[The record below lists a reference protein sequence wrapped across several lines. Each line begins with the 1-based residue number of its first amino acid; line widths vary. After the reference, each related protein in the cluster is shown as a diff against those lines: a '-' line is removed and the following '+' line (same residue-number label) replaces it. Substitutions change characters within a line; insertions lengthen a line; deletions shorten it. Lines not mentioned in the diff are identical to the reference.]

1 VEGLLRLAGRAQSA
15 FFPGLRPGSE
25 FAAAAR
31 CAAGADLVLA
41 DAPVRDTLR
50 ELSRLGSRGGGRP
63 PPGPLEETR
72 DLAFAVLGV
81 RPGPAPGPLAGR
93 FRPVSLCEFAARSPQ
108 ARAELVRWLVA
119 PLLAFVAAAQ
129 AISFLILQA
138 SAVASGGD
146 GPGALEAAAAAAAAS
161 PRGDAG
167 GSAAAAAASAVGAA
181 LACHLGLVLPAA
193 RVVLWERD
201 ACLARGIRAACRRAA
216 AEAAAASRWSRADPP
231 PEGAGDE
238 GGGRRGRVVAVL
250 GLLHVNGVAERL
262 VAPSDGEEESQ
273 GRGT

>member
-50 ELSRLGSRGGGRP
+50 ELARLGSRDGGRP
-63 PPGPLEETR
+63 PPRPLEETR
-72 DLAFAVLGV
+72 DLAFAVLGF
-81 RPGPAPGPLAGR
+81 RPGTAPPSALPGPAARR
-93 FRPVSLCEFAARSPQ
+93 FRPVNLCEFAARSPQ

-129 AISFLILQA
+129 AISFLLLQA

-146 GPGALEAAAAAAAAS
+146 GPGALEAAASAS
-161 PRGDAG
+161 PHGDAG
-167 GSAAAAAASAVGAA
+167 GPAAAAAASAVGAA

-216 AEAAAASRWSRADPP
+216 MAAASRGPRADPP
-231 PEGAGDE
+231 PAGA

-250 GLLHVNGVAERL
+250 GFLHVNGVAERL
-262 VAPSDGEEESQ
+262 ASEEDGEEESQ